1 MWIKHVICAYR
12 NVLSVFKGTTWIHMH
27 DHNSLNWLKLRYY
40 PLWTQVSSIK
50 ANVVEDADA
59 LILQCESKT
68 NCKHFFHVQIIR
80 KTRMYFPM
88 NSFQRTGR
96 AKKTHDP
103 AQDLSVLLCDKVSQL
118 LCDSLVDG
126 QSQSQSHGQ
135 KVKFD
140 KLSMVG
146 GKPQQHQEVSLR
158 VKVKVKDNWS
168 SLAIWKKKA
177 KCPFTIKSLRSYSS
191 TSMKTTF
198 ASRES
203 YSNCWRC

>member
-146 GKPQQHQEVSLR
+146 GKPQQHQETQIETDFNGTQLQFYISRSLSHSAE
-158 VKVKVKDNWS
+158 VLVLASGKDNMLS
-168 SLAIWKKKA
+168 SRNEAQRL
-177 KCPFTIKSLRSYSS
+177 S
-191 TSMKTTF
+191 KTL
-198 ASRES
+198 
-203 YSNCWRC
+203 